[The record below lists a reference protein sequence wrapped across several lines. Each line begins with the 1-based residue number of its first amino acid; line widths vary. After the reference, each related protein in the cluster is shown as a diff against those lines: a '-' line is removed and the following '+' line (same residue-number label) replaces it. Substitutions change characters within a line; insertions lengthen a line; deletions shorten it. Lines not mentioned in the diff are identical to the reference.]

1 MLAHNVVEHAL
12 ESGGVDAFTPPAVAV
27 GDLDLIVLT
36 SQDRLTSPRRQGAPG
51 GVDVEG
57 ELLAQGLKL
66 AGEVLLVARPG
77 GDGPLGQGELLIG
90 DDELGVHLEPGADSG
105 AGGAGAVGG
114 VEGEG
119 ARLHLVQGQG
129 VLVGAGALL
138 GVAPFPVGVVLGQ
151 VDQLDDDQPLRQ
163 PQRRLHRVGEAL
175 ADALAD
181 DEPVDDDLD
190 VVLEALVEGR
200 GVVEALG
207 GAVDAHPVEA
217 ASAQLAEELGVLTLA
232 APHHR
237 GENLEASTLGQG
249 ADLVHDLL
257 RGLGGDDGVTDRAV
271 LDAGPRVEQTQVVVD
286 LCHGAHRGPGVARG
300 GLLVDGH
307 RRAQALDELDVGFVH
322 LPEELTGVG
331 GQGLHVA
338 ALPLGEDR
346 VEGEGG
352 LARARQSGEDDHR
365 VARQVQVYALEIVL
379 AGPTDDERVVHGI
392 RV

>member
-1 MLAHNVVEHAL
+1 M
-12 ESGGVDAFTPPAVAV
+12 
-27 GDLDLIVLT
+27 
-36 SQDRLTSPRRQGAPG
+36 
-51 GVDVEG
+51 
-57 ELLAQGLKL
+57 
-66 AGEVLLVARPG
+66 
-77 GDGPLGQGELLIG
+77 
-90 DDELGVHLEPGADSG
+90 
-105 AGGAGAVGG
+105 
-114 VEGEG
+114 
-119 ARLHLVQGQG
+119 
-129 VLVGAGALL
+129 LVGAGALL
-138 GVAPFPVGVVLGQ
+138 GVAPLPVGVVLGQ
-151 VDQLDDDQPLRQ
+151 VDLLDDDQPLRQ

-175 ADALAD
+175 ANALAD

-217 ASAQLAEELGVLTLA
+217 ASAQLTEELGVLALA
-232 APHHR
+232 AAHHG
-237 GENLEASTLGQG
+237 GEDLEASALGQG
-249 ADLVHDLL
+249 ADLVDDLL

-271 LDAGPRVEQTQVVVD
+271 LDAGACVEQTQVVVD
-286 LCHGAHRGPGVARG
+286 LRHGAHRGPGIARG

-307 RRAQALDELDVGFVH
+307 RRAQTLDELDVRLVH
-322 LPEELTGVG
+322 LPEELTSVG

-346 VEGEGG
+346 VEGQGG

-365 VARQVQVYALEIVL
+365 VARQVQVDALEIVL

>member
-1 MLAHNVVEHAL
+1 MLAHDVVEHPFEAA
-12 ESGGVDAFTPPAVAV
+12 GIDAFTSPTVAV
-27 GDLDLIVLT
+27 GDLDLVVLT
-36 SQDRLTSPRRQGAPG
+36 AQDRLPSPRRQGAPG

-57 ELLAQGLKL
+57 ELLAQGLEL

-77 GDGPLGQGELLIG
+77 GDGPLGQGELLVG
-90 DDELGVHLEPGADSG
+90 DDELGVHFEPGADSG

-138 GVAPFPVGVVLGQ
+138 GVAPLPVGVVLGQ
-151 VDQLDDDQPLRQ
+151 VDLLDDDQPLRQ

-175 ADALAD
+175 ANALAD

-217 ASAQLAEELGVLTLA
+217 ASAQLTEELGVLALA
-232 APHHR
+232 AAYHG
-237 GENLEASTLGQG
+237 GEDLEASALGQG
-249 ADLVHDLL
+249 ADLVDDLL

-271 LDAGPRVEQTQVVVD
+271 LDAGACVEQTQVVVD
-286 LCHGAHRGPGVARG
+286 LRHGAHRGPGIA
-300 GLLVDGH
+300 
-307 RRAQALDELDVGFVH
+307 
-322 LPEELTGVG
+322 
-331 GQGLHVA
+331 
-338 ALPLGEDR
+338 
-346 VEGEGG
+346 
-352 LARARQSGEDDHR
+352 
-365 VARQVQVYALEIVL
+365 
-379 AGPTDDERVVHGI
+379 
-392 RV
+392 

>member
-1 MLAHNVVEHAL
+1 M
-12 ESGGVDAFTPPAVAV
+12 
-27 GDLDLIVLT
+27 
-36 SQDRLTSPRRQGAPG
+36 
-51 GVDVEG
+51 
-57 ELLAQGLKL
+57 
-66 AGEVLLVARPG
+66 
-77 GDGPLGQGELLIG
+77 
-90 DDELGVHLEPGADSG
+90 
-105 AGGAGAVGG
+105 
-114 VEGEG
+114 
-119 ARLHLVQGQG
+119 
-129 VLVGAGALL
+129 
-138 GVAPFPVGVVLGQ
+138 
-151 VDQLDDDQPLRQ
+151 
-163 PQRRLHRVGEAL
+163 
-175 ADALAD
+175 
-181 DEPVDDDLD
+181 
-190 VVLEALVEGR
+190 LEALVEGR
-200 GVVEALG
+200 GGVEALG

-237 GENLEASTLGQG
+237 GENLEASALGQG